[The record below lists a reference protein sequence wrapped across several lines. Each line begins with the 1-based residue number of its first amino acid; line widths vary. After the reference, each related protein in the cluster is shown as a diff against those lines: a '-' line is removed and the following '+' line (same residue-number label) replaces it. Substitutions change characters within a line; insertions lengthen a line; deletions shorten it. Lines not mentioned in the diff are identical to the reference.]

1 MNWRSWRVRGWVV
14 VGLYAACL
22 ALALARSDRKSSRP
36 STRPAAAKPGSAP
49 AFASDGAIAV
59 VDLRGPIALGMGG
72 GLRDG
77 TADGVLRRLRE
88 LREQSEVKAVVLRIN
103 TPGGTVASVQE
114 IHGAVLALKGDGK
127 KVVASLGDIAASGGF
142 YVAAAADRIVA
153 NPGSLVGSIGVVFHL
168 MNFEELTKKIGVQAT
183 VIKSGA
189 MKDMGSPYRP
199 LSAEERRV
207 FEGLVASAYGQFLEA
222 VARGRKMPLDQLRPL
237 ADGRVFTGEQARAAG
252 LVDAL
257 GSYDDALKEAAALA
271 GIKSAHPKIIGPVRS
286 WDRWLEAFGGL
297 FEGPLGEWRR
307 LLGVRGS
314 LLYVWE

>member
-1 MNWRSWRVRGWVV
+1 
-14 VGLYAACL
+14 LYAACL

-36 STRPAAAKPGSAP
+36 SARPAAAKPGSAP